1 MDLEITVLKV
11 VAANRLYNTAK
22 ETQVHCRSRSRWAVV
37 LKRTGRTVYQN
48 CGEEIVSDSLHP
60 VILPCGSS
68 YSWRCEESGECLLI
82 EFDADCEGQK
92 LLSFGVSDSGFVEN
106 AFWEIR
112 KLLREGDETAR
123 LAAFG
128 RLYTVLAQLSKS
140 SAKEYTPKGK
150 QKLLQPAVDYIA
162 DRYYEPDIT
171 NDKLAALCG
180 ISTVYFRKC
189 FEAAY
194 GKPPIRYLH
203 EYRVQRAKDILSSDY
218 DSVTQVAA
226 AVGYGGVYHFS
237 KMFKLYTGIS
247 PTAFS
252 SGKK

>member
-1 MDLEITVLKV
+1 MDLELTVLKV

-140 SAKEYTPKGK
+140 SAKEYAPKGK
-150 QKLLQPAVDYIA
+150 QSLLQPAIDYIGEHYSRA
-162 DRYYEPDIT
+162 DIT
-171 NDKLAALCG
+171 NDRLAALCG
-180 ISTVYFRKC
+180 ISTVYFRKR
-189 FEAAY
+189 FERCY
-194 GKPPIRYLH
+194 GVSPIRYLH
-203 EYRVQRAKDILSSDY
+203 DYRIQRAKELLSSDY
-218 DSVTQVAA
+218 ESVAQVAA
-226 AVGYGGVYHFS
+226 AVGYGSVYHFS